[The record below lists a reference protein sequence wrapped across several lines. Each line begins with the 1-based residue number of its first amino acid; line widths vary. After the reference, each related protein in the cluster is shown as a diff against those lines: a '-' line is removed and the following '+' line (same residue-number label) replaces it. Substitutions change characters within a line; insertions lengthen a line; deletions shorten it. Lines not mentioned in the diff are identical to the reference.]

1 MRSRLTAALLLLLP
15 VFLLAG
21 ATPADALTA
30 THRAASVTVLHA
42 GPTYTAHRW
51 YDLPAPGVD
60 QQHRMPRLQART
72 GPHTVSGGVAV
83 LPGAGPY
90 RALLVTGQHGAAGPS
105 LPVPPGTS
113 IAPARA
119 PPSTAQ

>member
-21 ATPADALTA
+21 ATPTDALTSA
-30 THRAASVTVLHA
+30 HRAASVAALHA
-42 GPTYTAHRW
+42 GPADPAHKW
-51 YDLPAPGVD
+51 HDLSTPGVD

-72 GPHTVSGGVAV
+72 GPYAVSGGVAV
-83 LPGAGPY
+83 LAGAGPH
-90 RALLVTGQHGAAGPS
+90 RALLAMGKHGMAGPG

>member
-1 MRSRLTAALLLLLP
+1 MRNRLTAALLLLLP

-21 ATPADALTA
+21 APPTGVLTSA
-30 THRAASVTVLHA
+30 HRAVSVAALHA
-42 GPTYTAHRW
+42 GPADPAHKW
-51 YDLPAPGVD
+51 HDLPAPAVE
-60 QQHRMPRLQART
+60 QQHRMPRLQARS
-72 GPHTVSGGVAV
+72 GPYAVSGGVAV

-90 RALLVTGQHGAAGPS
+90 RALLVMGKHGTAGPS

>member
-21 ATPADALTA
+21 ATPTDALTA
-30 THRAASVTVLHA
+30 THRAASVAALHA
-42 GPTYTAHRW
+42 GPPDTARKWH
-51 YDLPAPGVD
+51 DLPTPGVE
-60 QQHRMPRLQART
+60 QQHRVPRLQART
-72 GPHTVSGGVAV
+72 GPCVVSGGVAV
-83 LPGAGPY
+83 LPSAGPY
-90 RALLVTGQHGAAGPS
+90 RALLVMGKHGTAGPG